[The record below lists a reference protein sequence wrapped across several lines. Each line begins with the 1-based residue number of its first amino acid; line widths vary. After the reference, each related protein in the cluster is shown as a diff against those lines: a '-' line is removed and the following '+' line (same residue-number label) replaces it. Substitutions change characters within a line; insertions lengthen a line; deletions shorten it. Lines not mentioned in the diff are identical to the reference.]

1 MRLYGRERV
10 CSGRAG
16 AIFLAV
22 VTGYLDGYS
31 LLFLK
36 TDVPLMIF

>member
-1 MRLYGRERV
+1 LQW
-10 CSGRAG
+10 AG

-22 VTGYLDGYS
+22 VTGYLDGYG

-36 TDVPLMIF
+36 TNVPFMIF